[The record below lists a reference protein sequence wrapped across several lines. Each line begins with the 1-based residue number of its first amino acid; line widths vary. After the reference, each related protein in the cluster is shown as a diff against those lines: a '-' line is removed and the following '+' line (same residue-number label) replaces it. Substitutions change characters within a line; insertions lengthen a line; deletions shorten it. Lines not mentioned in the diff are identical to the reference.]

1 MFIAICVVVNVKVN
15 LDNQRSLDV
24 VHRLFE
30 SVSSSVFR
38 PVDIVLKTLFID
50 SSSVVSMLTA
60 SLKFLDV
67 AEAQKPAIV
76 LPHFPN
82 QPINKEAMCVC
93 GR

>member
-1 MFIAICVVVNVKVN
+1 MFIAMCVMINVKVN

-60 SLKFLDV
+60 SLKFFDV
-67 AEAQKPAIV
+67 AEAQK
-76 LPHFPN
+76 
-82 QPINKEAMCVC
+82 
-93 GR
+93 

>member
-1 MFIAICVVVNVKVN
+1 MNVKVN

-60 SLKFLDV
+60 SLKFFDV
-67 AEAQKPAIV
+67 AEAQK
-76 LPHFPN
+76 
-82 QPINKEAMCVC
+82 
-93 GR
+93 

>member
-1 MFIAICVVVNVKVN
+1 MFVRMNVDCSVLRGTSATLCDVMFIAICVVVNVKVN

-50 SSSVVSMLTA
+50 SSSVVSMLTV
-60 SLKFLDV
+60 SLKLFDV
-67 AEAQKPAIV
+67 AEA
-76 LPHFPN
+76 
-82 QPINKEAMCVC
+82 
-93 GR
+93 